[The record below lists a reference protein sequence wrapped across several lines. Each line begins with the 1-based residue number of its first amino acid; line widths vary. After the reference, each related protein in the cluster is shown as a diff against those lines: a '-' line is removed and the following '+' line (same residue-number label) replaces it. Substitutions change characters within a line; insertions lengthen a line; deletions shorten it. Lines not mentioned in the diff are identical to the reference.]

1 MVEKIDIKEMVN
13 ARKARGMIL
22 LEQGFEP
29 QAVNK
34 STWIIPSQTGNGAY
48 SVRYFNPVFCR

>member
-1 MVEKIDIKEMVN
+1 MVEKIDIKSMVN

-29 QAVNK
+29 QEVNEK
-34 STWIIPSQTGNGAY
+34 TWLVPSQTGNGIY
-48 SVRYFNPVFCR
+48 TVKR